1 MGIQL
6 LSCTFK
12 IAQSATYLYDFAT
25 YKYNNI
31 PQQILESF
39 RSKSKKEDDHEY
51 QVWHFVFIF
60 IFLLTNVICLTF
72 MFLAL
77 VFFYMF
83 SRKNLY
89 GIPNN
94 AVCG

>member
-39 RSKSKKEDDHEY
+39 RSKSKKEDEY

-94 AVCG
+94 AVYG